1 MQTQWT
7 DVWTQERS
15 VELIQAVTSDS
26 LFLCPWNF
34 PGKNTEVGYHFLL
47 EGIFLTQ
54 RLNLS
59 FFLFPVLAAG
69 FFTTEPPGKPREGES
84 EINWESSSDTIY
96 ILPYV
101 K

>member
-1 MQTQWT
+1 MQGSSRDADTVNRHV
-7 DVWTQERS
+7 DPVRKG
-15 VELIQAVTSDS
+15 VLKLIHAVMSDS

-34 PGKNTEVGYHFLL
+34 PGKNTGVGYHFLL

-59 FFLFPVLAAG
+59 FFLSPALATG

-84 EINWESSSDTIY
+84 EIN
-96 ILPYV
+96 
-101 K
+101 